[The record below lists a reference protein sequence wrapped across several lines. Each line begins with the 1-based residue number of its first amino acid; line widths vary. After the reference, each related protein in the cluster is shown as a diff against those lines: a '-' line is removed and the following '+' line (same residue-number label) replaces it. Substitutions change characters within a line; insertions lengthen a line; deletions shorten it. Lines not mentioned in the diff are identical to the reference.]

1 MTRKSK
7 SVPLVLLGSSLLLA
21 GCIRHKTPCT
31 TATGPEGDGAP
42 PVTCTGSRSG
52 GGGGGHAYYYHHWYS
67 PWGTYYGGG
76 GGVRPVGLAGG
87 RPGAGVVRSGGFGSV
102 GHAMSGGS

>member
-1 MTRKSK
+1 MMRKSK

-21 GCIRHKTPCT
+21 GCIAHKTPCT
-31 TATGPEGDGAP
+31 SATQPEGDGP
-42 PVTCTGSRSG
+42 PVTCTGGRSS
-52 GGGGGHAYYYHHWYS
+52 GGGGHAYYYHHWYS

-76 GGVRPVGLAGG
+76 GGSARPAGPAG
-87 RPGAGVVRSGGFGSV
+87 ARPGAGVIRSGGFGGV